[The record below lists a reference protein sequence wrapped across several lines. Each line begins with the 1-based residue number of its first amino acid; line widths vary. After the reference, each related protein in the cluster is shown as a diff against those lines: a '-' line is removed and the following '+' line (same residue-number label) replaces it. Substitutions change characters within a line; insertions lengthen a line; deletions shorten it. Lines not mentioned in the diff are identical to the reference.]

1 MPKTHMRRINLDL
14 SSIQYEKMSTLM
26 KEKGM
31 KLSQFIREAV
41 NEHIRNIERE
51 KLEKK
56 LREGY
61 LAKAKLNIETC
72 REFEPIDGDNA

>member
-1 MPKTHMRRINLDL
+1 
-14 SSIQYEKMSTLM
+14 
-26 KEKGM
+26 M